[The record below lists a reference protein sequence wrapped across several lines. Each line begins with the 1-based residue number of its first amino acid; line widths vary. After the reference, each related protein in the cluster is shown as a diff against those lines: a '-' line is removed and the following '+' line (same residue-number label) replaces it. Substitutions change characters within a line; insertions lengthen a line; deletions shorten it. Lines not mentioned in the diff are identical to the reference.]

1 MSVPSQLFLSGN
13 VSWADE
19 EHGKNSSLYLNI
31 KYDPNFA
38 INVIQRHQLQSFL
51 TIFIVILTMAFI
63 ALIMVGAI
71 KNWLAMR
78 RGDHSNVM
86 EMDTVNEDNVAQ
98 MTFTAVET
106 NDYPF

>member
-1 MSVPSQLFLSGN
+1 
-13 VSWADE
+13 
-19 EHGKNSSLYLNI
+19 
-31 KYDPNFA
+31 
-38 INVIQRHQLQSFL
+38 
-51 TIFIVILTMAFI
+51 MAFI
-63 ALIMVGAI
+63 ALIMAIAI
-71 KNWLAMR
+71 KFWLAMR